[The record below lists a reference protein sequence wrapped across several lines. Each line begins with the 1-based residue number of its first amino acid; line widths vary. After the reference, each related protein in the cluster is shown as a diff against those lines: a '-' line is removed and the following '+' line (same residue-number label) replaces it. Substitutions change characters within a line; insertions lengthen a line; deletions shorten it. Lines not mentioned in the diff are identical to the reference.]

1 MRVKVLDAALNDLA
15 NGRTFYQ
22 QQGEHLGDYFLDSL
36 FSDIDSLTLFAGIHQ
51 KYFGYFRMLA
61 LRFPYAIYYK
71 MPESDLVVVW
81 RVLDMRANPR
91 KIYQKLY

>member
-1 MRVKVLDAALNDLA
+1 MKIKVLDAALSDLA
-15 NGRTFYQ
+15 NGRSFYH
-22 QQGEHLGDYFLDSL
+22 QQGKHLGDYFLDSL

-61 LRFPYAIYYK
+61 HRFPYAIYYQ

-81 RVLDMRANPR
+81 RVLDMRANP
-91 KIYQKLY
+91 KKTKNKLE